1 MLPLCVWAWVC
12 QIVFAITFYVH
23 TYPCASFPSVAVTIT
38 SYLHSSL
45 LAPTCVSTPSSPS
58 QSLMKVKHPNLVK
71 LKEVIREDN
80 KLYFVF
86 EYMRDNLLELIQKRG
101 WVNHTCM

>member
-1 MLPLCVWAWVC
+1 M
-12 QIVFAITFYVH
+12 T
-23 TYPCASFPSVAVTIT
+23 
-38 SYLHSSL
+38 
-45 LAPTCVSTPSSPS
+45 VSTASTSPPPP

-101 WVNHTCM
+101 WVQ